1 MGNISGNNHSFRYNV
16 NSYLSTQWYARRSN
30 FDVSM
35 QVYLCISVICV
46 DKRDSYVEVGR
57 VGIEVSNSGGSP
69 VCFSSFVLWFLLVLH
84 NTTTRMLKN
93 CHDENCSTSE
103 HLYPNSE
110 EYMASQDLQLVSW
123 RCIGDL
129 GMSPSNTLMIRS
141 GLRYLVYH
149 GNNFC
154 SNDQGLV

>member
-69 VCFSSFVLWFLLVLH
+69 VCFSSFVL
-84 NTTTRMLKN
+84 
-93 CHDENCSTSE
+93 
-103 HLYPNSE
+103 
-110 EYMASQDLQLVSW
+110 
-123 RCIGDL
+123 
-129 GMSPSNTLMIRS
+129 
-141 GLRYLVYH
+141 
-149 GNNFC
+149 
-154 SNDQGLV
+154 